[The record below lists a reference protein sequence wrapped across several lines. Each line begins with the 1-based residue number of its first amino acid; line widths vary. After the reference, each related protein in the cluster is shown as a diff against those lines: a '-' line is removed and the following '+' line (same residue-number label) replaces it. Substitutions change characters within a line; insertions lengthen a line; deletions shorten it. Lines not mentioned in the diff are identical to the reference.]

1 MVVVFVMQRTIKIKI
16 PFNQVLIETIQQYTL
31 IYKTIA
37 DIGFTKKTWNKNT
50 LHKLTY
56 KKLRKQYPKF
66 PSAMLQTVRDVAS
79 EALKRTKLKI
89 KLNPKQYSSIRLDK
103 RNLRI
108 NLIHKIISISSIE
121 GRIKTNFNS
130 NHQIE
135 KYLNWN
141 TKSANLSFRNNQLWL
156 NLIVEKENPQLQAI
170 NKVLGIDRGINNIA
184 VCSNNQ
190 FFNANH
196 LKAIKGEYQFLKS
209 RLQSVGTRSAK
220 RKLKRLAGRERRFVA
235 DINHQLSKTIA
246 QSDYTVFAL
255 EKLTKIKQNKGKR
268 FNKKLGGWS
277 FFEFEKFLEY
287 KAQAL
292 GKKLIFVNPKYTS
305 QTCNKCGH
313 KERTNRKGNVFKC
326 QSCNYETHSDLN
338 ASKNIAKLGI
348 AEISRLYVNQ
358 PIVAFNESN
367 QQITEN
373 SYKLTNSL
381 VSN

>member
-1 MVVVFVMQRTIKIKI
+1 MVVVFVMQRTIKVKI
-16 PFNQVLIETIQQYTL
+16 LPNSALIETIKQYTQ

-37 DIGFTKKTWNKNT
+37 DIGFSKKTWNKNT

-66 PSAMLQTVRDVAS
+66 PSAMLQTVRDVVS
-79 EALKRTKLKI
+79 EALKRTKLKT
-89 KLNPKQYSSIRLDK
+89 KLNPKQYSSVRLDK
-103 RNLRI
+103 RNLRV
-108 NLIHKIISISSIE
+108 NLIYKTISISSIQ
-121 GRIKTNFNS
+121 GRIKTTFNS
-130 NHQIE
+130 NSQIE
-135 KYLNWN
+135 KYLSWN
-141 TKSANLSFRNNQLWL
+141 TKSATLSFRNNQLWL
-156 NLIVEKENPQLQAI
+156 NIIVEKENPQIQDN

-209 RLQSVGTRSAK
+209 KLQSVGTRSAK
-220 RKLKRLAGRERRFVA
+220 RKLKRIAGRERRFVA
-235 DINHQLSKTIA
+235 DVNHQLSKTIA
-246 QSDYTVFAL
+246 ESDYTVFAL
-255 EKLTKIKQNKGKR
+255 EKLTGIKQNKEKR

-305 QTCNKCGH
+305 QTCSKCGY
-313 KERTNRKGNVFKC
+313 KEQANRNRNVFKC
-326 QSCNYETHSDLN
+326 KSCNYETHSDLN
-338 ASKNIAKLGI
+338 ASKNIANLGI

-358 PIVAFNESN
+358 PIVASNEN
-367 QQITEN
+367 NKHIVED

>member
-16 PFNQVLIETIQQYTL
+16 LPNSALIQTIKQYTQ

-56 KKLRKQYPKF
+56 KKLRKQYPGF

-79 EALKRTKLKI
+79 EALKRTKLKT

-103 RNLRI
+103 RNLRV
-108 NLIHKIISISSIE
+108 NLIYKTISISSIQ
-121 GRIKTNFNS
+121 GRIKTTFNS
-130 NHQIE
+130 NQQIE

-141 TKSANLSFRNNQLWL
+141 TKSATLSFRNNQLWL
-156 NLIVEKENPQLQAI
+156 NVIVEKENPAI
-170 NKVLGIDRGINNIA
+170 QILNRVLGIDRGINNIA

-209 RLQSVGTRSAK
+209 KLQSVGTRSAK
-220 RKLKRLAGRERRFVA
+220 RKLKRIAGRERRFVA
-235 DINHQLSKTIA
+235 DVNHQLSKIIA

-255 EKLTKIKQNKGKR
+255 EKLTGIKQNKGKR

-277 FFEFEKFLEY
+277 FFEFEKFLGY

-292 GKKLIFVNPKYTS
+292 GKKLVFVNPKYTS
-305 QTCNKCGH
+305 QTCSKCGY
-313 KERTNRKGNVFKC
+313 KERANRKGNVFKC
-326 QSCNYETHSDLN
+326 KSCNFETHSDLN

-358 PIVAFNESN
+358 PIVASNEN
-367 QQITEN
+367 NKHIVED